1 MRKSI
6 LHWNYYYNHYWVPI
20 LGDFPWNS
28 RDLGGLSD
36 GIPGILGFPGPFLG
50 DFPWKSQDLNEVLE
64 RGVSP
69 RRGKKGPRGEKWG
82 KGGPEGL
89 IGVLEGEMG
98 SWGGFPCPPVTPVT
112 SLQEFPSEFGP
123 ILMQIPRKFH
133 KFGSN
138 TTRGGVEGT
147 SDTSGVPW

>member
-6 LHWNYYYNHYWVPI
+6 LHWNYYYSHYWVPI

-50 DFPWKSQDLNEVLE
+50 DFPWKSRDLNEVLE

-89 IGVLEGEMG
+89 TGVLEGEMG
-98 SWGGFPCPPVTPVT
+98 SWGGFPCPQVSSSV
-112 SLQEFPSEFGP
+112 
-123 ILMQIPRKFH
+123 
-133 KFGSN
+133 
-138 TTRGGVEGT
+138 T
-147 SDTSGVPW
+147 SDTSDVTPGIPIRILANLNANSQKIS